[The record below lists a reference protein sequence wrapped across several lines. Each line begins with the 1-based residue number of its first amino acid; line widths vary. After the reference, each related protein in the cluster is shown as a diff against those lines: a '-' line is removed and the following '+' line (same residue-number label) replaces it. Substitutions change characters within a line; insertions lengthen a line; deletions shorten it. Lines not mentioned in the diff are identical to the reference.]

1 MNRQFRLFSLAIV
14 LLIMLGAGMGASAQS
29 VELELVLNSPDPVT
43 AAYREV
49 VREFEALNP
58 NIKINVSSQGRDFES
73 LMRTRMASMDLPD
86 MWTTHGW
93 SVERYSEYLRPLND
107 QPWIDSIID
116 SLLPTVSNDAG
127 EIFVL
132 PVDADQAGVVV
143 NKTVVQNA
151 GVDPYELHTWD
162 DFLAAF
168 QAIKDNGDIPVGM
181 YGRDPRSFAR
191 FMLFAGTSL
200 LTASPSNDHREALM
214 DGTFDW
220 TEYDKVNQLLVD
232 LREAGYVNVDVLTA
246 SADTVHQ
253 SMALDEL
260 AFIFTNNAAVVS
272 VLEYNPDANVGFV
285 PVFASYDDAE
295 RVLIG
300 GERNAIGVAKDTPNT
315 EEALLFLEF
324 LAQPENI
331 ILVSEAQGLPPALE
345 GIENDLG
352 VLTED
357 YQRWQSVPIEPYFD
371 RFYLPSGMWSVLQ
384 SVGAGVMSGEYTVRE
399 GSQVMEENYLRL
411 RDAAE

>member
-1 MNRQFRLFSLAIV
+1 MNRQFRFCSLAV
-14 LLIMLGAGMGASAQS
+14 ALLIMLLAGVGASAQT

-49 VREFEALNP
+49 ARDFEALHP
-58 NIKINVSSQGRDFES
+58 NIRVSVSSQGRDFES

-107 QPWIDSIID
+107 QPWIDSIIEPM
-116 SLLPTVSNDAG
+116 LPTVSNDQG

-143 NKTVVQNA
+143 NKTVVENA

-162 DFLAAF
+162 DFMAAF

-220 TEYDKVNQLLVD
+220 NEFDKVNQLLVD
-232 LREAGYVNVDVLTA
+232 MRDAGFINRDVLTA

-253 SMALDEL
+253 SMALDQL
-260 AFIFTNNAAVVS
+260 AFIFTNNAEAIS
-272 VLEYNPDANVGFV
+272 VLEYNPDANIGFV

-300 GERNAIGVAKDTPNT
+300 GERNAIGIAKTTPHM

-331 ILVSEAQGLPPALE
+331 IRVSEAQGLPPALE

-352 VLTED
+352 VLTDD

-399 GSQVMEENYLRL
+399 GSQVLEENYHRL
-411 RDAAE
+411 RAAAE